1 MIDSLPFCPTG
12 GSVNDG
18 IPPEWCSLSYIKVDD
33 VARHVAQLGSG
44 ALLAK
49 MDIQQVYRMVPVH
62 PDNRALLG
70 MRWEGGV
77 IYIDTRLPFG

>member
-1 MIDSLPFCPTG
+1 M
-12 GSVNDG
+12 
-18 IPPEWCSLSYIKVDD
+18 
-33 VARHVAQLGSG
+33 AQLGRG

-49 MDIQQVYRMVPVH
+49 MDIQQAYRMVPVH